1 MEQRTILNEAQLGI
15 LRRSGRMKSVEQVH
29 ELRQIISNYY
39 VQKATEDMDRL
50 WIVLDTNLALIIADH
65 DDDNLQKGTF

>member
-65 DDDNLQKGTF
+65 DDNNLQKGTF

>member
-1 MEQRTILNEAQLGI
+1 MEQRTILNETQLGI

-39 VQKATEDMDRL
+39 AQKATEDMDRL

>member
-15 LRRSGRMKSVEQVH
+15 LRQSGRMKSVEQVH

>member
-39 VQKATEDMDRL
+39 AQKATEDMDRL